1 MFSAIYI
8 EKAVRDH
15 ERVLDIIQ
23 RHPGLPVIE
32 CERHGEIFNRS
43 GQNFRIQKS
52 APALI
57 LAEKYGKRVLPTP
70 DGYGFEDVGSG
81 GYYFSHMLNCLYDC
95 RYCFL
100 QGMYRSAHYV
110 LFVNYE
116 DFAREISEIVLQQ
129 EGCPVFYSGYDC
141 DSLAFEPVSQFCDFI
156 IPLFAKLPSA
166 TLELRTK
173 STQVRR
179 LLHIDAMSNC
189 VVAMS
194 FAPEAI
200 AARHEHKV
208 PALEKR
214 IDALA
219 KLQKAGWPVAIRFE
233 PVIPTASTLA
243 DYEELYASVFARIDG
258 KQLHSCSLGEY
269 RLPQSFYKRMVKLYP
284 DDSLLARDV
293 VLSNGMIS
301 LQDGGSSLLKLLEE
315 RLIPYID
322 SDKYYRCA

>member
-8 EKAVRDH
+8 EKTIRDH
-15 ERVLDIIQ
+15 ERVLGIIE
-23 RHPGLPVIE
+23 RHPNLPIIE
-32 CERHGEIFNRS
+32 CERFGEIFNRN
-43 GQNFRIQKS
+43 GQNFRLQKS

-57 LAEKYGKRVLPTP
+57 LAEKHGKRVLPTP
-70 DGYGFEDVGSG
+70 DGYGFEETDSN

-116 DFAREISEIVLQQ
+116 DFAEEIAEVMGQQ
-129 EGCPVFYSGYDC
+129 KGRPVFYSGYDC

-156 IPLFAKLPSA
+156 IPIFSELSEA

-173 STQVRR
+173 STQVRH
-179 LLHIDAMSNC
+179 LLQYEAMNNC

-200 AARHEHKV
+200 AKQHEHRV
-208 PALEKR
+208 PSLDKR

-219 KLQKAGWPVAIRFE
+219 KLQQAGWPVAIRFE
-233 PVIPTASTLA
+233 PVIPTTATLA
-243 DYEELYASVFARIDG
+243 DYDALFEAVFSHIDG
-258 KQLHSCSLGEY
+258 KHLHSCSLGEY
-269 RLPQSFYKRMVKLYP
+269 RLPQDFYKRMVKLYP
-284 DDSLLARDV
+284 DDSLLARDI
-293 VLSNGMIS
+293 VLSDGMIS
-301 LQDGGSSLLKLLEE
+301 LDDGGSSLLQQLEE
-315 RLIPYID
+315 RLMPFVD
-322 SDKYYRCA
+322 SSSYYRCA